1 MRFASWNR
9 PMGLAVCM
17 GLMTWVVP
25 TVASATRARMAAAP
39 AAWHRLT
46 WCTAAAAPF
55 TLMMPGAW
63 APIR

>member
-1 MRFASWNR
+1 
-9 PMGLAVCM
+9 MGLAVCI

-25 TVASATRARMAAAP
+25 TVASGTRARMAAAP
-39 AAWHRLT
+39 AAWHRFT

-55 TLMMPGAW
+55 TLTIPGAW